1 MLYAYSKCS
10 MPLTFL
16 CLGYKIIRI
25 LIVFLMRLQDAL
37 CVFKVLYV
45 HSKYS
50 RSNISINPLFSLAN
64 AKERWILLADSQI
77 DTISF
82 LFNHCIKA
90 PSVLLYMHQN
100 VPGVTPCSFKILQ
113 ELLYLY
119 YEGRVKIYVQKLV
132 LNISVHG
139 DRELRFPHL

>member
-1 MLYAYSKCS
+1 M
-10 MPLTFL
+10 FL
-16 CLGYKIIRI
+16 CLGYKIIQI

-37 CVFKVLYV
+37 CVFKLLYV

-50 RSNISINPLFSLAN
+50 RSNISINPLFLLAN

-77 DTISF
+77 ERRQVCCSI
-82 LFNHCIKA
+82 CI
-90 PSVLLYMHQN
+90 QN

-119 YEGRVKIYVQKLV
+119 YEGRLKIYVQKLV